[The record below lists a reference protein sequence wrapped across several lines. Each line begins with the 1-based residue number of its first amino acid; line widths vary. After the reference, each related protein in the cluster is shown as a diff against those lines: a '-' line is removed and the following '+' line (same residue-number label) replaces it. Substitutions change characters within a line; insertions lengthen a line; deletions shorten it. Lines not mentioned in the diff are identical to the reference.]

1 MQIQTLDKRKSLV
14 ILTLY
19 SSWLEASNRNISFSE
34 HCFCLILTLEGEKTY
49 FLLRQN
55 IKVTIFALQ
64 TSFSCSFVFSEN
76 NNMDRQRYI
85 STCNTRFPESCRV
98 TFKLFS
104 GFAKR
109 QNIHRTWTLYVCI
122 IIMIKAFNE
131 KDVETVLYLNCRK
144 METSLGCWIATAL
157 SLLFPFIAATCILT
171 FICSSPSFFHFFGH
185 RCVHYLQKQQKPP
198 SYPNNGK
205 VRVDRAI
212 LHFCFHYVF
221 PKFHKSCLILLN
233 MIYTWSTHSP
243 LNALKMQFSFLF
255 LNALRFLLPPMH
267 YSCNKGHGNP

>member
-1 MQIQTLDKRKSLV
+1 
-14 ILTLY
+14 
-19 SSWLEASNRNISFSE
+19 
-34 HCFCLILTLEGEKTY
+34 
-49 FLLRQN
+49 
-55 IKVTIFALQ
+55 
-64 TSFSCSFVFSEN
+64 
-76 NNMDRQRYI
+76 MDRQRYI

-171 FICSSPSFFHFFGH
+171 FICSSPSFFTFLATDACTTCRNNKNLHPTPTMEKWEWIE
-185 RCVHYLQKQQKPP
+185 Q
-198 SYPNNGK
+198 SY
-205 VRVDRAI
+205 I
-212 LHFCFHYVF
+212 FVF
-221 PKFHKSCLILLN
+221 IMFSQNFTTHAWYSWIWFTHDLL
-233 MIYTWSTHSP
+233 TH
-243 LNALKMQFSFLF
+243 LW
-255 LNALRFLLPPMH
+255 MH
-267 YSCNKGHGNP
+267 